1 MTVPGTQLTA
11 DDRRLLAEAEAELV
25 GRLAAGDRGEPLAEL
40 YDRYGTRVYRI
51 GLALLGDAG
60 LAEDLVQETFL
71 RLWRSAGRFD
81 ARRGAV
87 STFVF
92 MLARR
97 AAVDLWR
104 RNGAGPAPVAEVAG
118 DDPAAE
124 EAFDRLVLG
133 LWVREALD
141 TLPPHQR
148 RVLEL
153 QYRADLTQSQV
164 ARLLDLPLGT
174 VKTRTLR
181 ALRALARVLRE
192 RDLVV

>member
-1 MTVPGTQLTA
+1 VPATQLTS
-11 DDRRLLAEAEAELV
+11 DDRRLLAEEEAELV

-51 GLALLGDAG
+51 GLALLGDVG

-92 MLARR
+92 TLARR

-104 RNGAGPAPVAEVAG
+104 RNGARPASVAEVAE

-141 TLPPHQR
+141 TLPLHQR

-153 QYRADLTQSQV
+153 QYHADLTQSQV
-164 ARLLDLPLGT
+164 AVLLDLPLGT

-192 RDLVV
+192 RDLVA

>member
-1 MTVPGTQLTA
+1 
-11 DDRRLLAEAEAELV
+11 
-25 GRLAAGDRGEPLAEL
+25 
-40 YDRYGTRVYRI
+40 
-51 GLALLGDAG
+51 
-60 LAEDLVQETFL
+60 
-71 RLWRSAGRFD
+71 
-81 ARRGAV
+81 
-87 STFVF
+87 
-92 MLARR
+92 
-97 AAVDLWR
+97 
-104 RNGAGPAPVAEVAG
+104 
-118 DDPAAE
+118 
-124 EAFDRLVLG
+124 VLG